1 MKPVQTLTTALLFLG
16 LAGSAFAYTAQGNS
30 DKQDKQDKPAEKQ
43 GKGKPA
49 SQGKQEAKPAGQG
62 QGRGQQQAEKPS
74 NEKQQRQS
82 QQRQQ
87 TVEPAQQQNRGKA
100 EAITPAQQYGQ
111 QHPDRRTRQVQ
122 QQPVRAQDQLANRPP
137 GWDKGK
143 KTGWNGGSV
152 PPGQQGRL
160 PQERQQQLITQQR
173 QSVVVYRQRL
183 GQQYTLGQR
192 YAIQLQTDRHMA
204 SYRYQQAYIAR
215 LRQQELAMQRY
226 NNYNYSNDPY
236 YYTAPSYRYDR
247 GGTSY
252 EINQYGADTLRQAI
266 NNGYNQG
273 FQAGQAAR
281 QDRWSNGYQD
291 SYGYQDANYGYD
303 GRYSDQDSYNYYFR
317 QGFQRGYD
325 DGYNSRT
332 QYGSYSNGR
341 GSILANV
348 LGTILNL
355 QSMR

>member
-1 MKPVQTLTTALLFLG
+1 
-16 LAGSAFAYTAQGNS
+16 
-30 DKQDKQDKPAEKQ
+30 
-43 GKGKPA
+43 
-49 SQGKQEAKPAGQG
+49 
-62 QGRGQQQAEKPS
+62 
-74 NEKQQRQS
+74 
-82 QQRQQ
+82 
-87 TVEPAQQQNRGKA
+87 
-100 EAITPAQQYGQ
+100 
-111 QHPDRRTRQVQ
+111 
-122 QQPVRAQDQLANRPP
+122 
-137 GWDKGK
+137 
-143 KTGWNGGSV
+143 
-152 PPGQQGRL
+152 
-160 PQERQQQLITQQR
+160 
-173 QSVVVYRQRL
+173 
-183 GQQYTLGQR
+183 
-192 YAIQLQTDRHMA
+192 MA

-215 LRQQELAMQRY
+215 LRQQERAMQSY
-226 NNYNYSNDPY
+226 SNYNYNNDPY
-236 YYTAPSYRYDR
+236 YYTAPIYRYDR
-247 GGTSY
+247 GGSSY

-303 GRYSDQDSYNYYFR
+303 GRYNDQDSYNYYFR